1 MQVKLTLINATVADI
16 TNSVC
21 VYSHMD
27 ARDGQVKYVG
37 MCALTEVLNFT
48 DARCNSLWPDIF
60 LKPDA
65 QIIITVESLH
75 GSEQEAIKA
84 RYDFINALPVKPI
97 CNAKGYNIAP
107 HRQDVLC
114 NETGERWKSVKETA
128 QAHNLSESALSNH
141 LNGKPGYRTVKG
153 RTYRRI
159 V

>member
-1 MQVKLTLINATVADI
+1 MQIKLTLINATVGDI

-75 GSEQEAIKA
+75 GSAHEHRVRMEAVH
-84 RYDFINALPVKPI
+84 DPVNVVTVERLKVTP
-97 CNAKGYNIAP
+97 
-107 HRQDVLC
+107 
-114 NETGERWKSVKETA
+114 NE
-128 QAHNLSESALSNH
+128 LLF
-141 LNGKPGYRTVKG
+141 
-153 RTYRRI
+153 
-159 V
+159 